1 MFSMQG
7 WWRKGSSR
15 PSRHPPGVNLY
26 IAKDGSGAVV
36 VPLAVNG
43 DGVYLEQPGQAK
55 RLNLPKA
62 DALGEAFA
70 VAWGAF
76 REDAPSAAAMTR
88 SAWPAFEV
96 SGAKSVKTFEADYLR
111 IACVACNASGAV
123 VRASAPHPV
132 DDGIELSIA
141 FNPRLPAGEIGTR
154 LLRLFAVARG
164 EAVGS

>member
-1 MFSMQG
+1 MLG
-7 WWRKGSSR
+7 WWRKGTGRTSG
-15 PSRHPPGVNLY
+15 HPPGVNVY

-36 VPLAVNG
+36 APLAVNG

-55 RLNLPKA
+55 RLDLA
-62 DALGEAFA
+62 EAIALGEAFA

-76 REDAPSAAAMTR
+76 REDAPGAAGMTR

-96 SGAKSVKTFEADYLR
+96 SGAKSVKAFEAEYMR
-111 IACVACNASGAV
+111 IACAACNASGAV
-123 VRASAPHPV
+123 VRASAPHPG

-141 FNPRLPAGEIGTR
+141 FNPRLPADEIGTQ

-164 EAVGS
+164 DAVGS